1 MAAWESDDL
10 IAGLKDKGL
19 DVAEDA
25 AKVLVEAVLDWV
37 SSSALES
44 ATKMDDI
51 LAGLIPAVKPYILEQ
66 IDKIDGQVG

>member
-1 MAAWESDDL
+1 MAAWESGDL
-10 IAGLKDKGL
+10 IAGLKNQGL

-66 IDKIDGQVG
+66 LDKIDGQVG